1 MTFLCAII
9 RGVDEYAPLL
19 RISAASAGNDH
30 RLGANEAPP
39 AIISVFVGDELQRVL
54 DAIENGTS
62 VEPNSDKTFEI
73 GVDALPNFPKD
84 TTDRNRTSPY
94 AFTGN
99 KFEFRMLGSADSIS
113 CTNVMMNTIFAQ
125 ILSEFAD
132 ELEKADDFKRG
143 FEKASR

>member
-1 MTFLCAII
+1 M
-9 RGVDEYAPLL
+9 
-19 RISAASAGNDH
+19 
-30 RLGANEAPP
+30 
-39 AIISVFVGDELQRVL
+39 
-54 DAIENGTS
+54 
-62 VEPNSDKTFEI
+62 EPNSDKTFEI

-132 ELEKADDFKRG
+132 ELEKADDFK
-143 FEKASR
+143 EALKKASR